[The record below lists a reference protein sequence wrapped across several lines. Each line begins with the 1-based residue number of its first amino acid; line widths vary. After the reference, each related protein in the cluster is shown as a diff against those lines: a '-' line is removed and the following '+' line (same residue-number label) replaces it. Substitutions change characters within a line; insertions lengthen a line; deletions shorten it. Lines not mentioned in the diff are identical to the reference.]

1 MLKLAPRAPVP
12 KTNVTPPGL
21 AGSVLVEDEGPI
33 RELLF
38 QYVAAQEPLVA
49 PTYLDFLRAID
60 PQTRLVAVVPAKSA
74 DGGGADEAAALRAFL
89 ARADPSGALA
99 ARTRIVETEGP
110 ITVWS
115 KDRALVLEAP
125 RTQLVVPIRPDPKW
139 RERFNDWA
147 TLGAVARAMPERFL
161 VNEVPLEYDAGDFA
175 VTGDKVI
182 VDVNL
187 LAKNEKHGL
196 TTPKALSDFVA
207 ATFQRKVV
215 FLGDKDGDL
224 PRHHLSMYMTPIGGG
239 AVLVGDPRAG
249 REVVGDGWT
258 PGEESP
264 DTAEPLVADFSD
276 ATIAKFD
283 RAAKDLAAAGFRV
296 ERIPVVP
303 FDDKTYLNLHERGLR
318 DAGRPENRLPARVPL
333 RRPRH
338 DRREDRFGHRQAR
351 RDRRDDVP
359 PVGVGGSANTCAR
372 RLPLSRHHRLP
383 LQHPE
388 PRVACLREV
397 TRRGGAR
404 SPQRPP

>member
-1 MLKLAPRAPVP
+1 M
-12 KTNVTPPGL
+12 
-21 AGSVLVEDEGPI
+21 
-33 RELLF
+33 
-38 QYVAAQEPLVA
+38 
-49 PTYLDFLRAID
+49 
-60 PQTRLVAVVPAKSA
+60 
-74 DGGGADEAAALRAFL
+74 
-89 ARADPSGALA
+89 
-99 ARTRIVETEGP
+99 
-110 ITVWS
+110 
-115 KDRALVLEAP
+115 
-125 RTQLVVPIRPDPKW
+125 PIRPDPKW

-196 TTPKALSDFVA
+196 TTPKAISDFVA

-276 ATIAKFD
+276 ATVAKFD

-303 FDDKTYLNLHERGLR
+303 FDDKTYVTYTNGVYETRDGRKIAYLPEYRFVAAETPDAKVDPITAKLDAIAESTYRRLGWEVRPIRVR
-318 DAGRPENRLPARVPL
+318 DAY
-333 RRPRH
+333 
-338 DRREDRFGHRQAR
+338 RFHGTI
-351 RDRRDDVP
+351 
-359 PVGVGGSANTCAR
+359 GCLCNI
-372 RLPLSRHHRLP
+372 LSRASP
-383 LQHPE
+383 
-388 PRVACLREV
+388 AS
-397 TRRGGAR
+397 AR
-404 SPQRPP
+404 